1 VSHRIPWPVCLLLVL
16 LPVVSSVTDTSA
28 ATTPTHGAYAPNPH
42 ALAALSSSALGLGGS
57 RGTSPDLA
65 GGSTYAPIR
74 RSKDKQKHSESEN
87 RRRQRL
93 RAKFTALQV
102 AAGVNGK
109 KDRYSILGQAVEK
122 LKEYENRISRVEQE
136 KAALTAQLAQN
147 TLASGVGSPQNT
159 PAGTPPLSTPLSH
172 FQMLANVAVC
182 YISLDGRILDAN
194 GAFVNLFA
202 FTGANAQAAAGGAG
216 AGGDTDMT
224 SGSQPAADIY
234 TSSIFAL
241 THHQELIHTLS
252 ILRNLLCGVMASY
265 ECTKRCL
272 DMRGQMLECAMTI
285 TSVMNAGK
293 IVMFLCVFVP
303 KGNGGIS
310 SGSVQQQR
318 DHGGPQPMT
327 DTVPSSQSTNPYPS
341 SSSSSSVNGLNQ
353 PQNSQLSSPSA
364 MFPPPQHASPTNPHR
379 SMILSG
385 SSGMS
390 ASSPSGPIPF
400 SPTHR
405 VYGTRPPNVPVYG
418 GPSSSTGSTM
428 SAPQQPMMMGSASSM
443 MNNSMSSSLQGSTS
457 LPAQSASSTAQDDAT
472 VASMLAS
479 SPIAN
484 QQSEQPAAAT
494 TAPPSSS
501 RGRTSPISF
510 RAPPSLQS
518 TSSAHIPTSG
528 RSAAASGRM
537 SDQGDVAVANSFL
550 DLASP
555 STSLSQQTLT
565 SSSSGALPARLSA
578 LSTPPSASSDL
589 PTLDRPLS
597 DIGSMQGTPLDR
609 PMSEPGGGQGTPS
622 LTAGDLQRIT
632 SNNSVSG
639 FMLSPTGSTS
649 QFLAETPPA

>member
-1 VSHRIPWPVCLLLVL
+1 MKACSLLSLRVSSLR
-16 LPVVSSVTDTSA
+16 SVTDTSA
-28 ATTPTHGAYAPNPH
+28 ATTPTHGAYPANPH

-57 RGTSPDLA
+57 RGNSPDLA
-65 GGSTYAPIR
+65 AGSSYAPIR

-93 RAKFTALQV
+93 RAKFTALQI

-202 FTGANAQAAAGGAG
+202 FTGANAQAAAGNAAAG
-216 AGGDTDMT
+216 ADTDMT
-224 SGSQPAADIY
+224 NGSQPAADIY

-272 DMRGQMLECAMTI
+272 DMRGAMLECAMTI

-303 KGNGGIS
+303 KGNGGS
-310 SGSVQQQR
+310 ATGGGLQQQQQQR
-318 DHGGPQPMT
+318 DQGGSQPMT
-327 DTVPSSQSTNPYPS
+327 DTVPSTTQSNPYPS
-341 SSSSSSVNGLNQ
+341 SSSVSSSIQ
-353 PQNSQLSSPSA
+353 PQQQQQPSSA

-379 SMILSG
+379 SLMIGSG
-385 SSGMS
+385 SSGM
-390 ASSPSGPIPF
+390 ATSSPSGPIPF

-405 VYGTRPPNVPVYG
+405 LYNTRPPNVPVYG
-418 GPSSSTGSTM
+418 GPSSS
-428 SAPQQPMMMGSASSM
+428 SAMNSAHHPSMNSSSAM
-443 MNNSMSSSLQGSTS
+443 HNSLSSSLQAATS
-457 LPAQSASSTAQDDAT
+457 IPTQSASSTAMDDAT

-479 SPIAN
+479 SPIATPPV
-484 QQSEQPAAAT
+484 EQPAA
-494 TAPPSSS
+494 SSS
-501 RGRTSPISF
+501 TASVTHRGRTSPISSH
-510 RAPPSLQS
+510 APPSLQS
-518 TSSAHIPTSG
+518 TSAHVPPSRSSANEQ
-528 RSAAASGRM
+528 R
-537 SDQGDVAVANSFL
+537 DVAVANSFL

-555 STSLSQQTLT
+555 STSLSQPALT

-578 LSTPPSASSDL
+578 LETPPPASDAL
-589 PTLDRPLS
+589 PSLDRPLS
-597 DIGSMQGTPLDR
+597 DIGSMQGTPLER
-609 PMSEPGGGQGTPS
+609 PMSDVGGRQGTPS
-622 LTAGDLQRIT
+622 LTAGDLQRMT